1 MFVFTALKSAIKKL
15 PIINELISDREKLRN
30 ECNALISE
38 RKQLRRDCGFVN
50 PGHFYSP
57 IPSLE
62 EIKKDESIIF
72 GTMPRVI
79 QGLELHESEQL
90 HLLEGFVQYYKEQPF
105 RSHKTQGMRY
115 YFENP
120 AYSYS
125 DAIFL
130 YCIIRHLKPKRI
142 IEIGSG
148 FSSCVTLD
156 TNELLFNDSIET
168 TFIEPFPELLLS
180 IMKEKDKN
188 KARVISKRL
197 QDVPLSE
204 FETLSANDILF
215 IDSTHV
221 SKINSDVNRIFFDIL
236 PSLAPGVH
244 IHFHNIFF
252 PFEYPKEWIYEGR
265 AWNEMYMLRTFLQY
279 NTTFRVVLMN
289 TFMEYFYEPFFREKM
304 PLCLKN
310 TGGSIWIRKE

>member
-1 MFVFTALKSAIKKL
+1 MSVYAAFKSAIKKF

-30 ECNALISE
+30 ECNKLISE
-38 RKQLRRDCGFVN
+38 RQKLRREYGFVP

-57 IPSLE
+57 IPSLD
-62 EIKKDESIIF
+62 EIKQDESRVF
-72 GTMPRVI
+72 GTIPRVI
-79 QGLELHESEQL
+79 HGLELHESEQL
-90 HLLEGFVQYYKEQPF
+90 KLLEDFVQYYKEMPF
-105 RSHKTQGMRY
+105 QSHKTEELRY
-115 YFENP
+115 YFENS

-130 YCIIRHLKPKRI
+130 YCMLRHLKPKRI

-168 TFIEPFPELLLS
+168 TFIEPFPELLMSL
-180 IMKEKDKN
+180 MKEKDKN

-204 FETLSANDILF
+204 FETLRANDILF

-236 PSLAPGVH
+236 PSLSPGVH
-244 IHFHNIFF
+244 IHIHDIFF

-279 NTTFRVVLMN
+279 NTAFRVVLMN
-289 TFMEYFYEPFFREKM
+289 TFMEHFHEPFFREKM

>member
-1 MFVFTALKSAIKKL
+1 MSVYAAFKSAIKKFQ
-15 PIINELISDREKLRN
+15 IINELISDREKLRN
-30 ECNALISE
+30 ECNKLITE
-38 RKQLRRDCGFVN
+38 RQKLRREYGFVP

-57 IPSLE
+57 IPSLD
-62 EIKKDESIIF
+62 EIKQDESRVF
-72 GTMPRVI
+72 GTIPRVI
-79 QGLELHESEQL
+79 HGLELHESEQL
-90 HLLEGFVQYYKEQPF
+90 KLLEDFVQFYKEMPF
-105 RSHKTQGMRY
+105 QSHKTEELRY
-115 YFENP
+115 YFENS

-130 YCIIRHLKPKRI
+130 YCMLRHLKPKRI

-168 TFIEPFPELLLS
+168 TFIEPFPELLMSL
-180 IMKEKDKN
+180 MKEKDKN

-204 FETLSANDILF
+204 FETLRANDILF

-236 PSLAPGVH
+236 PSLSPGVH
-244 IHFHNIFF
+244 IHIHDIFF

-279 NTTFRVVLMN
+279 NTAFRVVLMN
-289 TFMEYFYEPFFREKM
+289 TFMEHFHEPFFREKM